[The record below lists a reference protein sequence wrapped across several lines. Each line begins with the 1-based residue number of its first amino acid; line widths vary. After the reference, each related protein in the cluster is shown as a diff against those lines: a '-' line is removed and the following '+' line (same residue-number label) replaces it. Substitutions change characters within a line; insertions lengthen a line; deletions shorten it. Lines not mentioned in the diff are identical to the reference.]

1 MEKFYEFFE
10 EKKLLVIGGVILV
23 IILLQVCL
31 FYYLNNKIE
40 EKISFSNEKREV
52 LVVEEKEE
60 EKEKVIEVPQV
71 FYVDIK
77 GEVKKPGTYKVEEG
91 KRVIDVINL
100 AGGVTSKADTSVNN
114 LSLKVTDE
122 MVIIIYSKE
131 DVANWV
137 TKKEEEVLKEETCKD
152 TQSSIYN
159 DSCISTDDVVKDDD
173 KGDTDN
179 NDEVSLISI
188 NTASKEELMT
198 LPGVGESKALSI
210 IEYREKNG
218 LFNSIEDI
226 KNVSGIGDS
235 LYEQIKDYITT

>member
-1 MEKFYEFFE
+1 MEKFFEFLE

-23 IILLQVCL
+23 VVIFQVFL

-40 EKISFSNEKREV
+40 KNISFFNQSAEV
-52 LVVEEKEE
+52 LVLEQQDEEKEE
-60 EKEKVIEVPQV
+60 VLDVPQF

-77 GEVKKPGTYKVEEG
+77 GEVKKPGTYKIEEG

-114 LSLKVTDE
+114 LSLRVTDE
-122 MVIIIYSKE
+122 MVIIIYDKN

-137 TKKEEEVLKEETCKD
+137 TKKKEEVLKEESCKG
-152 TQSSIYN
+152 TQSSVQN
-159 DSCISTDDVVKDDD
+159 DSCVSIENVDTKDEENIDS
-173 KGDTDN
+173 GN
-179 NDEVSLISI
+179 ENFSLISI

-198 LPGVGESKALSI
+198 LPGIGESKALSI

-218 LFNSIEDI
+218 IFNLIEDI